1 MRLLTSKVVCRMVEV
16 QECLLSLQLHCM
28 LFSSWKNLQWPTK
41 PNIFVNFASSQRPRH
56 VKNNSNFLAIMG
68 PLFTLNGR
76 QIQEM
81 RWGFR
86 ASVPLQHSYEHTE
99 GAECVS
105 LMGLLIFA
113 LFRIPA
119 NWWVWHI
126 TWIFSIHSPLT
137 RNSWPY
143 VGQKI
148 V

>member
-113 LFRIPA
+113 LFRIPELIGLTY
-119 NWWVWHI
+119 HMD
-126 TWIFSIHSPLT
+126 FSIHSPLT
-137 RNSWPY
+137 RNSWPN